1 MAEQVTIKIN
11 VKADTA
17 AIARLRAQL
26 KSLCR
31 EADDCSDTFDK
42 YSKGLNTSS
51 TNQKKLTNTTDDNS
65 SAIKRLSGATRRAGD
80 DNGKFGKSMGVL
92 SKVGKFFGNML
103 MGVAK
108 LGFKYLA
115 IEAALAAAVI
125 ASSVVWFKAA
135 SIGAKGYQM
144 AVAGAGYALTAFAA
158 AGSAFLAAQEQ
169 FASVQFAP
177 MFTEGLVNTEDRFEA
192 ASLAMKSFV
201 NDSQLAVFGTKA
213 LSGSFAEMAKNLDG
227 QKLGQATGAL
237 RQMGNVAAGMG
248 GDIGKNFGDVSKFV
262 TSFMKEGKLT
272 DKVKTQGEELSPI
285 FKKVM
290 EEQVKAGNTTYEKFM
305 ATVGDNKTFQDA
317 YGGQLNALNDTVVGR
332 FKSAITE
339 IKKSFTSMGA
349 PMLGPLT
356 KAIGKIK
363 NLILAML
370 IRVRGSVEE
379 VGSGGLLNGL
389 VKGVEKLTL
398 LMGRMMTSD
407 LGQAGDAVDKI
418 KNGWKFVLGVFEK
431 ISDYLRPL
439 QEAASALFA
448 ALKPILGA
456 LFGNL
461 NNTIQGL
468 SKSLIDNKDK
478 FIQFTTGIANFIK
491 QVGAFGLVLKDI
503 FISSMPFLSIMLS
516 TFTLIFKAVT
526 NLVDAIMDLSGPLDV
541 IAGPMLAI
549 ATIGGVMG
557 GKSLLKG
564 AGGAKGLLKGAG
576 GAKGLLGKV
585 TGKGGAA
592 GALGAVA
599 SSTATMTVNAGVVNV
614 LGGAAGA
621 ASTVA
626 DLTTGGGK
634 ASKGGMLSKM
644 KGFLKGPGK
653 LGKIGGKVAKFGKV
667 AGPAALLAAGAYGAH
682 KIGDF
687 AGSKFKDNSIK
698 SKSGGALTGAA
709 GGAAIGAAVGS
720 VVPVVGT
727 AMGAVVGGIIGG
739 VSGWFSA
746 GKNKTK
752 AQKAA
757 KNMVSSYT
765 SAVEEA
771 FADGDVDALLALKD
785 GMLAQIAESAAGDI
799 EVYNAEIKKLQPE
812 LDKINSRIE
821 KFSSNAEQMAKY
833 LGIDGDKMNE
843 LTEKFGFQFQ
853 TRFVSIFEVIGRAG
867 EELGINLATFFKDT
881 LGAINQSQNSGILD
895 LMDQPAK
902 IAALGK
908 EVDASQAAYVGGDVS
923 DEAKDKLIKDQYA
936 YSLEKT
942 GGDAM
947 KALALTQDMFK
958 KGDLEGGEYEGKGQA
973 LLDRM
978 GAGGM
983 GLLGD
988 STESRQNLVNLAR
1001 DSGSVS
1007 LGATQVAGLS
1017 GIDQKSAENMMLN
1030 QIATGGIDAA
1040 MMQQELT
1047 KSYALT
1053 SAGQSGGISEADF
1066 LTGLMG
1072 GVDQLTAMTNK
1083 ALGLQSY
1090 SDSTYGGGGVLMDK
1104 PVAAGGIATGTGTIQ
1119 PTTATQTI
1127 TVGETKIQVSGILSP
1142 SEATQIANAVL
1153 KSQTTW
1159 IERVGA
1165 SVGAAKRE
1173 IGTGKKDG

>member
-17 AIARLRAQL
+17 AIERLRAQL

-51 TNQKKLTNTTDDNS
+51 TNQKKLTQTTDDNS

-80 DNGKFGKSMGVL
+80 DNGKFGKGL
-92 SKVGKFFGNML
+92 SLIGKMAKGL
-103 MGVAK
+103 GGILAGVAK

-169 FASVQFAP
+169 FTSVQFAP

-213 LSGSFAEMAKNLDG
+213 LSGAFAEMAKNLDG
-227 QKLGQATGAL
+227 QKLGQATGAM

-439 QEAASALFA
+439 QEAAWALFA

-461 NNTIQGL
+461 NNTIQNL

-478 FIQFTTGIANFIK
+478 FIQFTTGIAKFIK

-549 ATIGGVMG
+549 AGIAGVMG
-557 GKSLLKG
+557 GKALFKG
-564 AGGAKGLLKGAG
+564 AGGAT
-576 GAKGLLGKV
+576 GLLGK
-585 TGKGGAA
+585 GMQAAGGGGALSKI
-592 GALGAVA
+592 GGAVA
-599 SSTATMTVNAGVVNV
+599 TNAATMTVNAGVVNV

-621 ASTVA
+621 AASTAA
-626 DLTTGGGK
+626 DLVTG
-634 ASKGGMLSKM
+634 
-644 KGFLKGPGK
+644 P
-653 LGKIGGKVAKFGKV
+653 GGKVAKGAKGSKAFRLGKMVGKGSKALKAFGATPLGGAALV
-667 AGPAALLAAGAYGAH
+667 AGGAYGAL
-682 KIGDF
+682 KVGQF
-687 AGSKFKDNSIK
+687 AGSKFKDDSIL

-720 VVPVVGT
+720 VVPIVGT

-746 GKNKTK
+746 GQNKKK
-752 AQKAA
+752 AKKAA
-757 KNMVSSYT
+757 KNMVESYT
-765 SAVEEA
+765 SAVDEA
-771 FADGDVDALLALKD
+771 FANGDVEGLLALKD
-785 GMLAQIAESAAGDI
+785 GMLEQIAASAAGDI
-799 EVYNAEIKKLQPE
+799 EVYNAEIAKLQPE

-833 LGIDGDKMNE
+833 LGLDGDKMNE
-843 LTEKFGFQFQ
+843 LTEKYGFQFQ

-867 EELGINLATFFKDT
+867 EELGTDLATFFKDT
-881 LGAINQSQNSGILD
+881 LGNINQQQNSGILD

-908 EVDASQAAYVGGDVS
+908 EVDASQAAYMSGDNT

-936 YSLEKT
+936 YALEQT

-958 KGDLEGGEYEGKGQA
+958 QGDLEGGAYEGKGQA

-1001 DSGSVS
+1001 DSGAVS
-1007 LGATQVAGLS
+1007 LGASQVAGLS
-1017 GIDQKSAENMMLN
+1017 GIDQKSAENAMLN

-1053 SAGQSGGISEADF
+1053 AAGQQGGISSEDF
-1066 LTGLMG
+1066 LKGLTGG
-1072 GVDQLTAMTNK
+1072 IDQLTAMTNK

-1090 SDSTYGGGGVLMDK
+1090 SDSTYGGGGILMDK

-1119 PTTATQTI
+1119 PTTSTQQI
-1127 TVGETKIQVSGILSP
+1127 TVGETKVSVSGILSP
-1142 SEATQIANAVL
+1142 SDAQKIANAINATQ
-1153 KSQTTW
+1153 SSIW
-1159 IERVGA
+1159 ER
-1165 SVGAAKRE
+1165 
-1173 IGTGKKDG
+1173 IGNGTLMGGKPLPVDKGGP